1 MQKTVDYTRERK
13 AFGQTVF
20 EFQNTRFKLAEA
32 KAQATMLRV
41 FVDDCMR
48 LHLTRELTPDR
59 AAMVKLNA
67 TALQNKLLDE
77 FLQLHGGY
85 GYMTEYQVGRAWTD
99 ARIGRI
105 YGGSDEIMKEIIAR
119 TL

>member
-1 MQKTVDYTRERK
+1 MQNR
-13 AFGQTVF
+13 
-20 EFQNTRFKLAEA
+20 
-32 KAQATMLRV
+32 
-41 FVDDCMR
+41 
-48 LHLTRELTPDR
+48 
-59 AAMVKLNA
+59 
-67 TALQNKLLDE
+67 LLDE

>member
-1 MQKTVDYTRERK
+1 MTDSQIDALERK
-13 AFGQTVF
+13 FDQEDHRAA
-20 EFQNTRFKLAEA
+20 R
-32 KAQATMLRV
+32 
-41 FVDDCMR
+41 
-48 LHLTRELTPDR
+48 R
-59 AAMVKLNA
+59 AAMAKLNA

-85 GYMTEYQVGRAWTD
+85 GYMTEYGIGPAWVD

-119 TL
+119 GL